1 MSSVSACFFF
11 LVLVY
16 EKIGS
21 PFTIFLALD
30 CTLLLLDCRLE
41 TAAGSSGS
49 LVPPHIPLLLFLVLV
64 YQTPGTS
71 LRTHVAGTR
80 AVILLLKLLSVCA
93 VPLIPLH
100 FASAIS
106 GTGL

>member
-1 MSSVSACFFF
+1 MFFFFFF

-21 PFTIFLALD
+21 PFTIFLA
-30 CTLLLLDCRLE
+30 LLLLDCRLE

-80 AVILLLKLLSVCA
+80 ALILLLKLLSVCA